1 MDVTVAPQS
10 QLLVNQMQS
19 QNSAGIS
26 SPANAS
32 LVSDDSS
39 VMSVSPNPG
48 DDSLESR
55 LNTTISE
62 PDDTCLQDRDL
73 VHDHTDSYS
82 SSLATNSDHFSL
94 SSLGQYWP
102 MSISPD
108 YSQSPQFKRQLLNT
122 ENMSTSGNNP
132 VSSGD
137 SFYKTTASLKLPTF
151 AHTMTRTP

>member
-1 MDVTVAPQS
+1 
-10 QLLVNQMQS
+10 
-19 QNSAGIS
+19 
-26 SPANAS
+26 
-32 LVSDDSS
+32 
-39 VMSVSPNPG
+39 MSVSPNPG

-73 VHDHTDSYS
+73 VHDHTSDSYS

-94 SSLGQYWP
+94 SSLGQHWP